1 MKKLGVFLFGIYVF
15 ILVLFS
21 FSKSAGLFRPQIQS
35 FQEFLGGDK
44 STHLFAAI
52 FLGGIAS
59 FIIDYQHQVW
69 PKKTIRLFVA
79 VVCLVSIDEFLQFFL
94 KTRVFDLYDLYYGL
108 FGVFCGFTAGLVL
121 NLYLLRFK
129 KNV

>member
-1 MKKLGVFLFGIYVF
+1 MKKLGVFLFGAYVLV
-15 ILVLFS
+15 LVLFS
-21 FSKSAGLFRPQIQS
+21 LSKSAGFFRHQIQL

-44 STHLFAAI
+44 STHLVAAI

-59 FIIDYQHQVW
+59 FIIDYKHKLW
-69 PKKTIRLFVA
+69 LKKTIIVFTV

-108 FGVFCGFTAGLVL
+108 FGVFCGFTVGLVL
-121 NLYLLRFK
+121 NIYFLRFK